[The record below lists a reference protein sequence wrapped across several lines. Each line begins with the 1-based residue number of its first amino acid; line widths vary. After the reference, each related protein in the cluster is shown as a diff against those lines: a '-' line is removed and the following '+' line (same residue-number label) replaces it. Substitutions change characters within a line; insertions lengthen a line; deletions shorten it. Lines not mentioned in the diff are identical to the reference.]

1 MKIILEGTQDELDS
15 KREELIKALA
25 KDKLD
30 VSIIRK
36 GQKIFGQ
43 KRPPFFKAQH
53 EILEYWDKRFQKM
66 LKEIKSDISEVLKD
80 L

>member
-1 MKIILEGTQDELDS
+1 MKIRLEGTQEELDS

-30 VSIIRK
+30 VEIRAK

-43 KRPPFFKAQH
+43 KRPPYFKAQH
-53 EILEYWDKRFQKM
+53 EILEYWDKKFQKM
-66 LKEIKSDISEVLKD
+66 LKDIKKDISEIIKD

>member
-1 MKIILEGTQDELDS
+1 MKFILEGTQDELDS

-25 KDKLD
+25 KDKLE

-36 GQKIFGQ
+36 GEKIFGQ

-66 LKEIKSDISEVLKD
+66 LDEIKSEISEIIKD